1 MLEPHRRAMLLE
13 MLRPPEEYELSLAV
27 GTTYSLD
34 LLALLTAPVAF
45 TLFDQEAVQTDPLGL
60 LHTMRMYAD
69 RIRIFCQS
77 GQIKIPR
84 EHQLLISYLENSVFE
99 VTAPSD
105 NGVFHPKVWALRYV
119 AEDQQTL
126 YRLLVLSRNLTFD
139 RSWDTSL
146 VLDGVLTD
154 RVNRIG
160 SNSPLGEFFLSLPEL
175 AKNPLPETVTE
186 ELDLIGDEI
195 QKVEWELPDQ
205 FESIKF
211 WALGLPNRR
220 RRWPFKGRVDQMAVI
235 APFISEGLLKE
246 LAPAGK
252 DNILVSR
259 TDAIENL
266 TSDSFDRF
274 NEIYAFNPGITTEE
288 EAYQTEKPA
297 LVDVP
302 DTGLHAKL
310 FIGDMG
316 YEARLWTGSANATRA
331 AFYENVEFLVEFQG
345 RKSQMGIKALFKD
358 SDNGQVNFKDLLQS
372 ISGPPEDTSVNPL
385 HGRLESQL
393 RQARQVITKMGFHL
407 RADEIGQND
416 YNLILESRSPGELD
430 SNLAVNCWPIT
441 LEEEHYRLNLEHP
454 FKGLIFTSLSVPALT
469 SFLAFS
475 VTAQEQGETLSTRFV
490 LNLPLVGLPDDRAE
504 MILKEILKDRQ
515 QFLRYL
521 LMLLQEDHK
530 VGLPGEFLS
539 GGGSASSGLPGS
551 DLSLP
556 LLELLLSS
564 LARAPEQ
571 LDKVQGLVED
581 LKNTPEGE
589 KLLPDNF
596 AAVWDPIWETR
607 QQLRRKS

>member
-13 MLRPPEEYELSLAV
+13 MLRPPEGYELSLAV

-84 EHQLLISYLENSVFE
+84 EHQLLISHLENSVFE

-105 NGVFHPKVWALRYV
+105 NGVFHPKVWALKYV

-175 AKNPLPETVTE
+175 AKNPLPETVIE

-220 RRWPFKGRVDQMAVI
+220 RRWPFKGRVDRMAVI
-235 APFISEGLLKE
+235 APFLSEGLLKE

-259 TDAIENL
+259 TDTIENL
-266 TSDSFDRF
+266 TSDGFDRF
-274 NEIYAFNPGITTEE
+274 NEIYAFNPGIASEE
-288 EAYQTEKPA
+288 YTDQTEKPA
-297 LVDVP
+297 LEDVP

-385 HGRLESQL
+385 HDRLESQL

-407 RADEIGQND
+407 RVDEIGQND
-416 YNLILESRSPGELD
+416 YNLNLESRS
-430 SNLAVNCWPIT
+430 S
-441 LEEEHYRLNLEHP
+441 
-454 FKGLIFTSLSVPALT
+454 
-469 SFLAFS
+469 
-475 VTAQEQGETLSTRFV
+475 
-490 LNLPLVGLPDDRAE
+490 
-504 MILKEILKDRQ
+504 
-515 QFLRYL
+515 
-521 LMLLQEDHK
+521 
-530 VGLPGEFLS
+530 
-539 GGGSASSGLPGS
+539 
-551 DLSLP
+551 
-556 LLELLLSS
+556 
-564 LARAPEQ
+564 
-571 LDKVQGLVED
+571 
-581 LKNTPEGE
+581 
-589 KLLPDNF
+589 
-596 AAVWDPIWETR
+596 
-607 QQLRRKS
+607 